1 MSTDTLTLFDVLFR
15 ISWST
20 MFLGMVFYVL
30 FGQVTVRKLR
40 KNPETK
46 NALGIE
52 FASGWDILNV
62 AGALALPR
70 WLNRKLRNTPLSY
83 LYANAKILDKN
94 TTRLDRVLAIVFYTL
109 YVYTGLSLILLG
121 IFNYFGVFD

>member
-20 MFLGMVFYVL
+20 MFLGMIFYVL

-70 WLNRKLRNTPLSY
+70 WLNRKLRNTQLSY
-83 LYANAKILDKN
+83 LYANAKILEKN
-94 TTRLDRVLAIVFYTL
+94 TTRLDRILAIIFYTL
-109 YVYTGLSLILLG
+109 YVYTGLSLIILVVLD
-121 IFNYFGVFD
+121 YFGVFD